1 MSTTIDQKVVEMK
14 FDNGQFEN
22 NVRTSMSTL
31 EKLKQRLNLTGA
43 AKGLESVNDAAR
55 KVNLNGI
62 GSAVETVQA
71 KFSAMQVV
79 GVTALANITNKAID
93 AGERMVKALT
103 IDPVKTGF
111 EEYETQINAVQ
122 TILANTKSK
131 GSTIN
136 DVNAALDELNHYAD
150 LTIYNFTE
158 MTRNIG
164 TFTAAGI
171 DLKTSVSAIQGIAN
185 LAAVSGST
193 SLQAST
199 AMYQLSQAL
208 AAGKVSLMD
217 WNSVVNAGMGG
228 EVFQT
233 ALRKTSEEL
242 KTGAEAAIKAKGSFR
257 ESLQAGWLTADVL
270 TETLKKFTT
279 SGANEYVAEY
289 TGLSKK
295 AVESALEHAKAEYGE
310 ADAVE
315 KASEALAKKSGK
327 SKDAIKEAL
336 EMAETATDAATKVK
350 TFTQLWDV
358 MKEAAQSGWSKTWQ
372 LIIGDFEEAKD
383 FFTPLADFATNVI
396 GKFSDA
402 RNNLLEGALNNPFT
416 KLIKKLDKVTTA
428 TKTVTK
434 AMENYGDIVNKV
446 IGGKYGN
453 GQARWDKLTKEGYDW
468 AKVQNMVN
476 EKLGSSVRHTEQAA
490 KATDDLNESQAVT
503 IEQLVEMSDAQLKE
517 VGFTKKEIAAFREL
531 QEQSE
536 KTGVP
541 LKEIIKDTESLSG
554 RTLLINSFKNAGA
567 GLVTVFTAMGKAW
580 RNIFP
585 PMTSEQLYNII
596 ASIHKFSTSLVVG
609 KDTAKEFYR
618 TFRGVFSLLKIAKT
632 LIGGPLVLAF
642 KVLKGLL
649 GAFDMDV
656 LDLTANMGDAIYNFS
671 EWLDK
676 ALDFTEIFKWMKPY
690 IIAAAD
696 GIKEFGDS
704 VKNSAFVADVIENL
718 ADGFEKL
725 KNIDLKEVGKNIIEG
740 LKNGMENEGMS
751 VVNTIIDIG
760 KKLIDGFCNLLG
772 IHSPSTVFMAIGGF
786 IIAGLLL
793 GLNTGIPEVNAFFA
807 NLVGRIKET
816 FSNIDWKNVFAVGV
830 SIALIGIIKKL
841 ANIVDAFAAPL
852 RGFGELLEDA
862 GTAMVNF
869 SKAAKMFAFRFAAKG
884 VKDIAIALAIVAG
897 VVIALTLLMNKVDDP
912 SKVWEAVGI
921 VAILAGV
928 LVAIAGAMS
937 LMSKSS
943 IELDK
948 NGLKMSS
955 ITATLIGIALSILL
969 LAQAVKAIGVMDPNE
984 IKQGF
989 AGLAVAL
996 TAMIAFVVVY
1006 GKLVNVFQAQNING
1020 LGSMLIKMSIAM
1032 LLMVGVVKLASM
1044 LDENEMIKG
1053 AAFAGAFVIFV
1064 GLLAKVT
1071 RTADFNADK
1080 LGKMVLKISFAML
1093 LMIAVVKLA
1102 GTLDAGEMF
1111 KGAVFAGAFI
1121 LFIKGLV
1128 AVTKVDDGTKTAKL
1142 GGLLLS
1148 VSISM
1153 LLMVGVCKLVGMLSA
1168 EDLVK
1173 GGVAILA
1180 FTGIIALMVKIV
1192 KMAGPD
1198 VPRIATTILALSVA
1212 IGVMAGVA
1220 ILLGLIDVNA
1230 LKQGIIAVGLLGT
1243 IISGM
1248 IVATKFANN
1257 VKGNLIVMTV
1267 AIGVMAVAVAALS
1280 MIDPSKLAGATAAI
1294 GILMGMFALMT
1305 AVAKGAKASL
1315 PSLIVMTA
1323 VVAVL
1328 AGVIYVLSG
1337 LNVEASMKT
1346 AASISL
1352 LMMSMAV
1359 SLAIISATGKV
1370 SPMALVSIGAMTLV
1384 VAALATILGVMSA
1397 LDVEGSIA
1405 TATALSELLL
1415 AMSAAL
1421 LIVSYVGPT
1430 ALAGV
1435 TGLAGVTLVVGMLAG
1450 ILYLLKDLPIA
1461 STMVNAAAL
1470 SELLLALTAA
1480 CAIMSL
1486 IPAAGAIQGAVG
1498 LAAFVGIM
1506 TGVLVAIGAFS
1517 KIPGFNELVSS
1528 GGETLALVGY
1538 AIGKF
1543 VGSILGGFG
1552 AGVSSGLPEI
1562 GSNLSAFM
1570 LNATPFIMGAK
1581 FVDQSVIDGVKCLAG
1596 AIVLLTVADFV
1607 NGVASFMSFGGSF
1620 ASLGTQLSQFMIN
1633 ATPFLIGI
1641 RTIDESSVNAAKTL
1655 ADVVLAITASS
1666 VLDRITSWLT
1676 GTSTFDAFGDQLESF
1691 GKAIVKFSEVVS
1703 EGYVNEG
1710 AVKAAA
1716 TAGKIMAEL
1725 QNKLPGTGGVVQ
1737 WFSGEK
1743 DLSAFGAQLKSFG
1756 KAIVRFS
1763 EVVSEGNINEAAIKA
1778 AATAGS
1784 VMVKL
1789 QEKLPSTGGVVQWFA
1804 GQKDLADFGS
1814 QLRMFGTA
1822 IVNFSRTVSEGGINE
1837 SAVQAASTAGS
1848 IMLELQSKLPN
1859 TSGVVQFFTGQKSLS
1874 TFGENLVAFG
1884 DYLVQFSDAVAG
1896 ISVSS
1901 VEAAATAGSMMAAV
1915 QKSIPEKKWFDGK
1928 VSLPAFGK
1936 QMAGFGKHMSNF
1948 SDNVADINP
1957 AAVNTAVSTAS
1968 RLVTL
1973 VKRLE
1978 GIDISG
1984 VSTFKTAISELA
1996 SIDFSQ
2002 LTTNFG
2008 GGVTH
2013 FATMGLSLTT
2023 AMANGITAGKAKV
2036 VSAAASVVNAMAQT
2050 ITTKSSTVST
2060 IGKSLMEGITSG
2072 IESRRAIVTNSV
2084 HVMMTTMTNSIH
2096 SRSSV
2101 FKSLGA
2107 MLITS
2112 FVNGISTKSAKAAA
2126 AMKAMVANSVTSV
2139 RGYYTNFY
2147 SAGSYLVDGF
2157 KNGIT
2162 DNTFKAKATAAAMAN
2177 AALEAAKEALDE
2189 HSPSKAMY
2197 EVGAYAGQG
2206 FVNALSDYA
2215 GTAYDYGYTMADSAR
2230 IGLST
2235 AIAKVQELI
2244 DSDMDIQPVIR
2255 PVIDLSAVQDGSASI
2270 AGMLGQ
2276 TVQIG
2281 TSTAFTSINAIS
2293 AAMNRKNQNGG
2304 SDEVVRAIDK
2314 LNKNLSNVGNT
2325 YNNLNGLS
2333 YSDDLALSTAFET
2346 IVKAARLERRM

>member
-1 MSTTIDQKVVEMK
+1 MSETIDQKVVEMK

-31 EKLKQRLNLTGA
+31 EKLKEKLNLTGA
-43 AKGLESVNDAAR
+43 TKGLESVNNAA
-55 KVNLNGI
+55 KNVNLNGI

-79 GVTALANITNKAID
+79 GVTALANITNKAVD
-93 AGERMVKALT
+93 AGERIVKALT

-136 DVNAALDELNHYAD
+136 DVNAALDELNKYAD

-164 TFTAAGI
+164 TFTAAGV
-171 DLKTSVSAIQGIAN
+171 DLETSVSAIQGIAN

-242 KTGAEAAIKAKGSFR
+242 KTGAEAAIEAKGSFR

-295 AVESALEHAKAEYGE
+295 AVETALEHAKAEYGE
-310 ADAVE
+310 AEAVD

-372 LIIGDFEEAKD
+372 LIIGDFEEAKE

-402 RNNLLEGALNNPFT
+402 RNNLLEGALNNPFA

-453 GQARWDKLTKEGYDW
+453 GQARWDKLAKEGYDW

-476 EKLGSSVRHTEQAA
+476 EKLGSSVRHTEQAT
-490 KATDDLNESQAVT
+490 KATEDLNESQAVT
-503 IEQLVEMSDAQLKE
+503 IEQLVAMSDAQLKE

-554 RTLLINSFKNAGA
+554 RTLLINSFKNAGK

-580 RNIFP
+580 RSIFP
-585 PMTSEQLYNII
+585 AMTSEQLYNII
-596 ASIHKFSTSLVVG
+596 AAIHKFSTSLVVG
-609 KDTAKEFYR
+609 KKSADKFYR

-632 LIGGPLVLAF
+632 LIAGPVSIAF
-642 KVLKGLL
+642 KALQGIL
-649 GAFDMDV
+649 GAFDMDI
-656 LDLTANMGDAIYNFS
+656 LDLTANLGDAIYNFS

-676 ALDFTEIFKWMKPY
+676 AMDFTAIFKWMKPY
-690 IIAAAD
+690 ILEAVDA
-696 GIKEFGDS
+696 IKSFGDS
-704 VKNSAFVADVIENL
+704 VKNSAFVGDVIDKITN
-718 ADGFEKL
+718 GFEKL
-725 KNIDLKEVGKNIIEG
+725 KEVDLREIGKNIIEG

-751 VVNTIIDIG
+751 VVNTIINIG
-760 KKLIDGFCNLLG
+760 KGLIEGICNLLG

-786 IIAGLLL
+786 IVAGLLL
-793 GLNTGIPEVNAFFA
+793 GLNSSIPEVNAFFA
-807 NLVGRIKET
+807 NLVNRTKET

-841 ANIVDAFAAPL
+841 TNIVEAFAAPL
-852 RGFGELLEDA
+852 QGLGELLEDTGA
-862 GTAMVNF
+862 ALLNF

-897 VVIALTLLMNKVDDP
+897 VVVALTLLLSKVDDP
-912 SKVWEAVGI
+912 KKVWEAVAI
-921 VAILAGV
+921 VGVLAGV
-928 LVAIAGAMS
+928 LVGIAAAMNM
-937 LMSKSS
+937 MSKSS
-943 IELDK
+943 IELNK

-955 ITATLIGIALSILL
+955 ITSTLISIALSILL
-969 LAQAVKAIGVMDPNE
+969 LAQAVKAIGVLDPDE

-989 AGLAVAL
+989 AGLAIAL
-996 TAMIAFVVVY
+996 TAMIGFVVIY

-1020 LGSMLIKMSIAM
+1020 LGSMMIKLSIAM

-1044 LDENEMIKG
+1044 LDENEMKKG
-1053 AAFAGAFVIFV
+1053 AGFAAAFVIFV

-1111 KGAVFAGAFI
+1111 KGAVFAAAFI

-1128 AVTKVDDGTKTAKL
+1128 AVTQVGKETAIAKL
-1142 GGLLLS
+1142 GGLLLA

-1168 EDLVK
+1168 EDLIK

-1192 KMAGPD
+1192 KMAGSD
-1198 VPRIATTILALSVA
+1198 VPKIATTILALSVA

-1220 ILLGLIDVNA
+1220 ILLGLIDVDA
-1230 LKQGIIAVGLLGT
+1230 LKQGIIAVGILGT

-1257 VKGNLIVMTV
+1257 VKSNLIVMTV

-1280 MIDPSKLAGATAAI
+1280 MIDPKKLYGATAAL

-1305 AVAKGAKASL
+1305 FAAKGAKSSL
-1315 PSLIVMTA
+1315 GSLIVMTA
-1323 VVAVL
+1323 VVGAL
-1328 AGVIYVLSG
+1328 AGIIYVLGG
-1337 LNVEASMKT
+1337 LDIEASMKT

-1352 LMMSMAV
+1352 LMIAMA
-1359 SLAIISATGKV
+1359 ATITITAAAGSV

-1384 VAALATILGVMSA
+1384 VAALATIIGVMSA
-1397 LDVEGSIA
+1397 LNVEGSIA

-1421 LIVSYVGPT
+1421 LIVSFIGPT
-1430 ALAGV
+1430 AAAGV
-1435 TGLAGVTLVVGMLAG
+1435 VGLAGVAIVVGMLTG
-1450 ILYLLKDLPIA
+1450 ILYLLKDLPIS
-1461 STMVNAAAL
+1461 STLVNAASL
-1470 SELLLALTAA
+1470 SVLLLSLSAA

-1517 KIPGFNELVSS
+1517 KIPGFNELVTS

-1543 VGSILGGFG
+1543 VGSIIGGFG
-1552 AGVSSGLPEI
+1552 AGMSSGLPEI

-1570 LNATPFIMGAK
+1570 LNATPFIAGVKAI
-1581 FVDQSVIDGVKCLAG
+1581 DQSVIDGVKNLAG
-1596 AIVLLTVADFV
+1596 AIILLTVADFI
-1607 NGVASFMSFGGSF
+1607 NGMASFKSVGGSF

-1641 RTIDESSVNAAKTL
+1641 RTIDESSITAAKML
-1655 ADVVLAITASS
+1655 ADVVLAITASN
-1666 VLDRITSWLT
+1666 VLDHITSRLT
-1676 GTSTFDAFGDQLESF
+1676 GTSSFETFGDQLEAY
-1691 GKAIVKFSEVVS
+1691 GKAIVKFSKVVS

-1716 TAGKIMAEL
+1716 TAGSLMVEL

-1743 DLSAFGAQLKSFG
+1743 DLANFGAQLRMFG
-1756 KAIVRFS
+1756 TAIVGFS
-1763 EVVSEGNINEAAIKA
+1763 RTVSEGGINEDAVKA
-1778 AATAGS
+1778 AATAGNI
-1784 VMVKL
+1784 MLKL
-1789 QEKLPSTGGVVQWFA
+1789 QEKLPSTGGVVQWIT
-1804 GQKDLADFGS
+1804 GQKSLGNFGT
-1814 QLRMFGTA
+1814 QLMLFGTA
-1822 IVNFSRTVSEGGINE
+1822 ISHFSRVVSEGNINE
-1837 SAVQAASTAGS
+1837 TAVQAAATAGS
-1848 IMLELQSKLPN
+1848 IMVELQSKLPN

-1874 TFGENLVAFG
+1874 TFGANLVAFG
-1884 DYLVQFSDAVAG
+1884 DYLVQFSD
-1896 ISVSS
+1896 SVSGLNVMS
-1901 VEAAATAGSMMAAV
+1901 VTAAATAGTMMASV
-1915 QKSIPEKKWFDGK
+1915 QKSIPDKKWFDGK
-1928 VSLPAFGK
+1928 VSLPTFGK
-1936 QMAGFGKHMSNF
+1936 QMASFGKHMSNF
-1948 SDNVADINP
+1948 SENVSDIN
-1957 AAVNTAVSTAS
+1957 AGAVDTAVSTAS
-1968 RLVTL
+1968 ILVTL

-1978 GIDISG
+1978 NLDTSGIS
-1984 VSTFKTAISELA
+1984 SFKTAISELA
-1996 SIDFSQ
+1996 SIDFNQ
-2002 LTTNFG
+2002 LTTNFS
-2008 GGVTH
+2008 GGVTN
-2013 FATMGLSLTT
+2013 FASMGTSLTT
-2023 AMANGITAGKAKV
+2023 ALANGITAGKSNV
-2036 VSAAASVVNAMAQT
+2036 VSAVSSVVLSMIQAVSAKTSSMSMVGKNIVSG
-2050 ITTKSSTVST
+2050 ITAGIDSRRPVITVSVNN
-2060 IGKSLMEGITSG
+2060 LIT
-2072 IESRRAIVTNSV
+2072 A
-2084 HVMMTTMTNSIH
+2084 MTTGIR
-2096 SRSSV
+2096 SRASM
-2101 FKSLGA
+2101 FRTLGVT
-2107 MLITS
+2107 LITN
-2112 FVNGISTKSAKAAA
+2112 FANGISANSAKAANI
-2126 AMKAMVANSVTSV
+2126 MKTVTANCVTSV

-2157 KNGIT
+2157 KNGISE
-2162 DNTFKAKATAAAMAN
+2162 NTFKAEATATAMAK

-2235 AIAKVQELI
+2235 ALAKVQELI
-2244 DSDMDIQPVIR
+2244 DSNMDIQPVIR
-2255 PVIDLSAVQDGSASI
+2255 PIIDLSAVQNGSASI
-2270 AGMLGQ
+2270 AGMIGQ
-2276 TVQIG
+2276 TVQLG
-2281 TSTAFTSINAIS
+2281 TSTALSSINTIS
-2293 AAMNRKNQNGG
+2293 AAMNQKNQNGG

-2314 LNKNLSNVGNT
+2314 LSKNLSNVGNT
-2325 YNNLNGLS
+2325 YNSFNGLS
-2333 YSDDLALSTAFET
+2333 YTDDLALSTAFET